1 MPMIT
6 GAVAGNVV
14 PKHGSIIVKTPGKEG
29 SVVFQEIN
37 TYVSNIP
44 TLANVDAKLDGKF
57 DNALYYTNPTGAY

>member
-29 SVVFQEIN
+29 SIVFQELN

-44 TLANVDAKLDGKF
+44 SLASVDAKLDGKF
-57 DNALYYTNPTGAY
+57 DNVSYYNSTTGAY